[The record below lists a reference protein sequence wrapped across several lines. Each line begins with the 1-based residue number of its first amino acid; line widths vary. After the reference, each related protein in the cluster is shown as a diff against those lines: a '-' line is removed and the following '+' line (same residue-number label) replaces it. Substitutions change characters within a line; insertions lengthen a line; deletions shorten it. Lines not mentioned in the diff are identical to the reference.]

1 MGGGGAPEEYC
12 DLLGVYLQL
21 GGEGGSPPPGIAP
34 PTGGGSPCPLP
45 SPPRE
50 GKALGWGRMWRCW
63 GCPPPPPRA
72 SCTGWHGQSLAKGLC
87 VPPPPASP
95 STSVVAV
102 GVYGAG
108 GRWDPIII

>member
-1 MGGGGAPEEYC
+1 MPPPLPPQGRQSPGLGANVAV
-12 DLLGVYLQL
+12 LGV
-21 GGEGGSPPPGIAP
+21 
-34 PTGGGSPCPLP
+34 
-45 SPPRE
+45 
-50 GKALGWGRMWRCW
+50 
-63 GCPPPPPRA
+63 PPPPPRA